1 MAELGR
7 KLERIAKNVLWDAI
21 GLVSVSKNSP
31 ALPLDFASSCS
42 ILVIRPDRM
51 GDVVLSTPVYETIKK
66 SFPHLQVSVLVNK
79 VNASILADNPNIE
92 EVIPFNPKNP
102 LGVIR
107 QLRRK
112 RFDTVFTLNKKLSTT
127 ASLLSLASK
136 TKYRVGYAHNETAW
150 LYDIRVALDSQPRHE
165 SLNNLKL
172 LHHVGITQMAECPR
186 LYFNESEEKKIER
199 ILKESRRHPERP
211 LLLIKPGTRVAD
223 WGWKLE
229 NFRIVAEKMSALK
242 KAEVFFICAPGE
254 EPLIDKINERTNIRI
269 ERLPILSIKELAL
282 VIKKCDLLFCN
293 HTGIMHLASAVK
305 TPVAV
310 IFKHGETARWGPVH
324 TRHVLLEERGS
335 STLSPET
342 VIENINQLLNTTPI

>member
-1 MAELGR
+1 MAELAR
-7 KLERIAKNVLWDAI
+7 NLERTVKHALWGAV
-21 GLVSVSKNSP
+21 GLISGTKTSP
-31 ALPLDFASSCS
+31 SLPLNFTSACHV
-42 ILVIRPDRM
+42 LVIRPDRL
-51 GDVVLSTPVYETIKK
+51 GDVVLSTPVYESIKK
-66 SFPHLQVSVLVNK
+66 SFPHLRVSALVNK
-79 VNASILADNPNIE
+79 ANVSILADNPNID
-92 EVIPFNPKNP
+92 EVIPFDPKSL

-107 QLRRK
+107 QLRRN
-112 RFDTVFTLNKKLSTT
+112 RFDVVFTLNKKFSAT
-127 ASLLSLASK
+127 ASLLALASK
-136 TKYRVGYAHNETAW
+136 TKYRVGYAHDETAW
-150 LYDIRVALDSQPRHE
+150 LYDVRLPVDSPPRHE
-165 SLNNLKL
+165 SLNNLEL
-172 LHHVGITQMAECPR
+172 LHHVGITRITEHPH
-186 LYFNESEEKKIER
+186 LYFNEIEEKKIEH
-199 ILKESRRHPERP
+199 ILKKSRQHPERP
-211 LLLIKPGTRVAD
+211 LLLIKPGTRVAE

-229 NFRIVAEKMSALK
+229 NFRIVAEKLSTSQKM
-242 KAEVFFICAPGE
+242 EIFFICAPGE